1 MAYTLNQLN
10 QLSEVELLTY
20 CENQVDD
27 LVTSTT
33 ELALIENLR
42 SSIEH
47 AEESISI
54 EYVDDRLEEIQDHL
68 LSDSILEDCV
78 NELDSIINGNL
89 TKAAMLERLVNLW
102 GDLKDV
108 KNEMQ
113 GNTETIHSLIRE
125 FYEK

>member
-42 SSIEH
+42 ASIEH

>member
-1 MAYTLNQLN
+1 MAYTLLQLN

-42 SSIEH
+42 GSIEH

>member
-1 MAYTLNQLN
+1 MAYTLIQLN

-42 SSIEH
+42 ASIEH

-68 LSDSILEDCV
+68 LSDSILEDRV

>member
-1 MAYTLNQLN
+1 MPYTLLQLN

>member
-1 MAYTLNQLN
+1 MAYTLIQLN

-42 SSIEH
+42 ASIEH

>member
-1 MAYTLNQLN
+1 MAYTLIQLN

-20 CENQVDD
+20 CENQVDA

-42 SSIEH
+42 ASIEH

-68 LSDSILEDCV
+68 LSDSILEDRV

>member
-1 MAYTLNQLN
+1 MAYTLIQLN

-42 SSIEH
+42 ASIEH

-54 EYVDDRLEEIQDHL
+54 EYVDDRLEEIQDHM

>member
-1 MAYTLNQLN
+1 MAYTLLQLN

-42 SSIEH
+42 ASIEH